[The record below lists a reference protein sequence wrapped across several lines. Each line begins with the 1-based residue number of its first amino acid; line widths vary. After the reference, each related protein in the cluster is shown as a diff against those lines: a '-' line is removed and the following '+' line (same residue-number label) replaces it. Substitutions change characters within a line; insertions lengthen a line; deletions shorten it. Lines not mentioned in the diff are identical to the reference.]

1 MNSQFRINILKC
13 KGDNKDMESLF
24 AVIDERATL
33 RILLAL
39 GLEDKKFTS
48 LLDEL
53 QGVGFNSLSKAI
65 TALKE
70 LDLINEKESPY
81 RIREFNL
88 TGRGKKA
95 AEIILELKKLIEG
108 ESKE

>member
-1 MNSQFRINILKC
+1 
-13 KGDNKDMESLF
+13 MELSF

-39 GLEDKKFTS
+39 KRGDKKFTS
-48 LLDEL
+48 LLNEL
-53 QGVGFNSLSKAI
+53 EGVGFNSLSNAI
-65 TALKE
+65 TALKG
-70 LDLINEKESPY
+70 LDLINEKDSPY

-95 AEIILELKKLIEG
+95 AEIILDLKKLIE
-108 ESKE
+108 EERKDQV